1 MNTNDIVLVVDD
13 AMNGDDVQSVL
24 EHLRASH
31 PGVNV
36 GSISQNEARATGA
49 LDNLLLDRL
58 NPSDYDTLT
67 FDPRTSTLVAN
78 GKAQRKSERK
88 ARLKEAQRRA
98 FKGA

>member
-1 MNTNDIVLVVDD
+1 MNTNDIVLVTDD
-13 AMNGDDVQSVL
+13 AMNGDDIQSVL

-36 GSISQNEARATGA
+36 GSISQNEARATGV
-49 LDNLLLDRL
+49 LDEYPPVGTYGPADLLLM
-58 NPSDYDTLT
+58 N
-67 FDPRTSTLVAN
+67 PRTGTLVAD
-78 GKAQRKSERK
+78 GKALRKIERK